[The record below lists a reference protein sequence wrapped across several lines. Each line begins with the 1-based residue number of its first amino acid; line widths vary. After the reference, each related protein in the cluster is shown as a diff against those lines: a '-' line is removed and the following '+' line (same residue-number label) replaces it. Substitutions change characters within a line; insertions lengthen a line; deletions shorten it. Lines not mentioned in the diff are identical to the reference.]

1 MNAQRLPVNRI
12 WLFLVPLLQ
21 LITASVFVLLLNV
34 DPVVGIG
41 IPVVMTGL
49 FFWNVLRRSR
59 R

>member
-12 WLFLVPLLQ
+12 WLFLVPLLE

-41 IPVVMTGL
+41 IPVAMTGI